1 MFTYKNDST
10 AIPTITSDLNS
21 AAGYTWIGG
30 AYLLAKA
37 AAGPIWTKSS
47 DIWGRKPALLL
58 SVIIFAVASV
68 IAALSKD
75 MQMLIAAR
83 ALQGVAAGS
92 LFQLVSVTISDLF
105 SVRKRA
111 LYFGWMGAMWVVA
124 GAIGP
129 LVGGVLSEKLS
140 WRWCFW
146 INLPVCSLSFV
157 MLLLLLDVHNPRT
170 GLREGLEAIDWFGT
184 VSMLAVTVL
193 LLLGLN
199 FGGGVFAWNSAQV
212 ISLIVVGTAMIAFFI
227 FAEKRLAKYPLMPL
241 DVFQTLSNNATFVVA
256 FGHNMVNI
264 GVEFYLPLF
273 FQAVR
278 EASPLYSGLLLLPL
292 VISAA
297 VTDVISGMLISR
309 TGRYRELTWS
319 GAVLMTLGCGLFVL
333 FWTDTPLAEIIGV
346 QLISGIGVALLFQ
359 TPMLAIHSTVHQSD
373 VASATASL
381 GFLNSIAT
389 ALSVVVGGVVFQN
402 SMTARQPT
410 LAATGLGSSIL
421 EALAGDKAAA
431 NVNIVKTVM
440 DATQHQAVQDAFAW
454 SVRNIFIMY
463 TCIAGVTVVA
473 SVFIKQKQMSTEH
486 SETKTGVAN
495 LSKREEKRQT

>member
-1 MFTYKNDST
+1 
-10 AIPTITSDLNS
+10 LRS

-58 SVIIFAVASV
+58 SVIIFALASV
-68 IAALSKD
+68 IAALSTS
-75 MQMLIAAR
+75 MRMLIAAR
-83 ALQGVAAGS
+83 ALQGVAAGG

-111 LYFGWMGAMWVVA
+111 LYFGWMGAMWAVA
-124 GAIGP
+124 GAAGP
-129 LVGGVLSEKLS
+129 LVGGALSEKLS
-140 WRWCFW
+140 WRYCFW
-146 INLPVCSLSFV
+146 INCPVCGLSFV
-157 MLLLLLDVHNPRT
+157 MLLLLLNVHNPRT
-170 GLREGLEAIDWFGT
+170 GLVEGLQAIDWSGT
-184 VSMLAVTVL
+184 VSMLTVSVL

-199 FGGGVFAWNSAQV
+199 FGGGVFSWNSAQV
-212 ISLIVVGTAMIAFFI
+212 ISLIAVGTAMIAFFI

-241 DVFQTLSNNATFVVA
+241 GVFGTLSNNATFVVA

-273 FQAVR
+273 FQSVR
-278 EASPLYSGLLLLPL
+278 QASPLYSGLLLLPL
-292 VISAA
+292 MVSAA
-297 VTDVISGMLISR
+297 AVDVVSGMLISR
-309 TGRYRELTWS
+309 TGRYREFMWAGT
-319 GAVLMTLGCGLFVL
+319 VLMTLGCGLYVN
-333 FWTDTPLAEIIGV
+333 FWTDTPLAEIIGIEF
-346 QLISGIGVALLFQ
+346 ISGTGVALLFQ
-359 TPMLAIHSTVHQSD
+359 TPMLAIHSTVRQAD

-381 GFLNSIAT
+381 GFLNSLAT

-402 SMTARQPT
+402 SMSARQST
-410 LAATGLGSSIL
+410 LSAAGLEPSVL

-440 DATQHQAVQDAFAW
+440 DTTQHRAVQDAFAW
-454 SVRNIFIMY
+454 SVRNIFVMY

-473 SVFIKQKQMSTEH
+473 GICIKQKQMSTEH
-486 SETKTGVAN
+486 SETKTGIAN
-495 LSKREEKRQT
+495 LSKREESQT

>member
-1 MFTYKNDST
+1 M
-10 AIPTITSDLNS
+10 
-21 AAGYTWIGG
+21 
-30 AYLLAKA
+30 
-37 AAGPIWTKSS
+37 
-47 DIWGRKPALLL
+47 R
-58 SVIIFAVASV
+58 
-68 IAALSKD
+68 
-75 MQMLIAAR
+75 MLIAAR

-129 LVGGVLSEKLS
+129 LVGGALSEKLS

-146 INLPVCSLSFV
+146 INLPVCGLSFA
-157 MLLLLLDVHNPRT
+157 MLMLLLDVHNPRT
-170 GLREGLEAIDWFGT
+170 GIREGLQAIDWSGT

-212 ISLIVVGTAMIAFFI
+212 ICLIVVGTVMIAFFT

-241 DVFQTLSNNATFVVA
+241 DVFRTVSNNATFVVS

-273 FQAVR
+273 FQSVR
-278 EASPLYSGLLLLPL
+278 QASPLYSGLLLLPL

-297 VTDVISGMLISR
+297 VTDVVSGTLISR
-309 TGRYRELTWS
+309 TGRYRELIWS
-319 GAVLMTLGCGLFVL
+319 GSVLMTLGCGLFIR
-333 FWTDTPLAEIIGV
+333 FWTNTPLAEIIGIE
-346 QLISGIGVALLFQ
+346 LISGIGVALLFQ
-359 TPMLAIHSTVHQSD
+359 TPMLAIHSTVRQAD

-402 SMTARQPT
+402 SMSSRQST
-410 LAATGLGSSIL
+410 LAAIGLESSVL
-421 EALAGDKAAA
+421 EALAGNNAAA
-431 NVNIVKTVM
+431 NVNIVKTM
-440 DATQHQAVQDAFAW
+440 TDATQHRAVQDAFAW
-454 SVRNIFIMY
+454 SVRNIFVMY
-463 TCIAGVTVVA
+463 TCIAAVTVVA
-473 SVFIKQKQMSTEH
+473 SIFIEQKQMSTEH
-486 SETKTGVAN
+486 SETKTGIAN
-495 LSKREEKRQT
+495 LSKREEQRQK